1 MLSVSGKWNATKT
14 LHASSSG
21 KPACIIEGATMTPTE
36 QDKEL
41 REALMRSLEAKIME
55 SGFLDEHDKNVGG
68 TLYTPA
74 NNQKLTASALADVLS
89 VDIMQLIT
97 ADRKRVALE
106 ARIDELENRLRVQ
119 FIPSHWARLCA
130 EVNSWAKYV
139 DRRIAELKAQ
149 QEELLK

>member
-1 MLSVSGKWNATKT
+1 
-14 LHASSSG
+14 
-21 KPACIIEGATMTPTE
+21 MTPTE

-89 VDIMQLIT
+89 VDIMQLFT

-106 ARIDELENRLRVQ
+106 ARLNGKWEILSKIPDGTSVLEDGKIGSAYELRIKVNR
-119 FIPSHWARLCA
+119 
-130 EVNSWAKYV
+130 E
-139 DRRIAELKAQ
+139 IAELKAQ
-149 QEELLK
+149 QEESES

>member
-1 MLSVSGKWNATKT
+1 
-14 LHASSSG
+14 
-21 KPACIIEGATMTPTE
+21 MTPTE

-89 VDIMQLIT
+89 VDIMQLFT

-106 ARIDELENRLRVQ
+106 AKIDAVEHILNTMVHEAGGYCDEIDPDDITN
-119 FIPSHWARLCA
+119 
-130 EVNSWAKYV
+130 YV
-139 DRRIAELKAQ
+139 AELK
-149 QEELLK
+149 QELEKL

>member
-1 MLSVSGKWNATKT
+1 
-14 LHASSSG
+14 
-21 KPACIIEGATMTPTE
+21 MTPTE

-89 VDIMQLIT
+89 VDIMQLFT

-106 ARIDELENRLRVQ
+106 ARIDEINYLDDNFQADSQDWEREHPGYSTAM
-119 FIPSHWARLCA
+119 IPM
-130 EVNSWAKYV
+130 EDYI
-139 DRRIAELKAQ
+139 RRRAELK
-149 QEELLK
+149 QELEKL